1 MVCWATSGLSQK
13 EAAWEAASSSFRRL
27 SLGATSKAHQEAL
40 QALGGLREVGLKVF
54 HDGRFLPV
62 GHRPG
67 APRCVNVR
75 ARAIRA
81 A

>member
-1 MVCWATSGLSQK
+1 MVCWAISGLSQK
-13 EAAWEAASSSFRRL
+13 EAAWEASSSSFRRA
-27 SLGATSKAHQEAL
+27 SFEATSKTHQEAL
-40 QALGGLREVGLKVF
+40 QALGGLLEVGLKVF

-62 GHRPG
+62 GRLPG
-67 APRCVNVR
+67 APRCVDVR